1 MQNKSKIHRSK
12 IIGNFTKV
20 ANDFIRDKSL
30 TMQEKCILIFI
41 LSHPEDWSINR
52 QYLYN
57 SLPDSK
63 GSIDTAFKN
72 LSDKGYIHS
81 HKIINQFGR
90 FTGWYHEIFETPK
103 LEIPKVGKPT
113 VENSEVGKTEGR
125 KTETRKSHS
134 IQIPVNTKTDYT
146 NNKLDTNK
154 KLPKANANFTIEK
167 VKYLFNNQNEIAM
180 AEVFFYHY
188 ESLNWMVG
196 GTEIKNL
203 EPLVTKWI
211 LNNKNK
217 SNANQRPLTTGST
230 RVEQYKQSGND
241 YLRAIGELND
251 L

>member
-12 IIGNFTKV
+12 IIGGFTKV
-20 ANDFIRDKSL
+20 ANDFIRDKTL

-63 GSIDTAFKN
+63 GSINTAFKS
-72 LSDKGYIHS
+72 LTDKGYIHS
-81 HKIINQFGR
+81 HKIINEFGR

-103 LEIPKVGKPT
+103 LEIPNIGQ
-113 VENSEVGKTEGR
+113 SEVGQTEGR
-125 KTETRKSHS
+125 KTDGRKSPS
-134 IQIPVNTKTDYT
+134 IQIPVITKTDYT
-146 NNKLDTNK
+146 KTELDTNK
-154 KLPKANANFTIEK
+154 ELPKANANFTLEK

-211 LNNKNK
+211 LNNKQK
-217 SNANQRPLTTGST
+217 SNANQRPHQANST
-230 RVEQYKQSGND
+230 RVEQYKQSGDN
-241 YLRAIGELND
+241 YLRAIGEFND
-251 L
+251 LQGS